1 MCENKGQ
8 FTLNENWNRK
18 LIESATATWKEEKAN
33 KVQRTIARCLWMC
46 HVQILHTVVV
56 ACTYYIKAVHIL
68 WIDCYAIVIRLCFIC
83 AHSIRGRSVRTQQKV
98 RQIEWEMYTRISGM
112 CFICLPTL
120 QYQNNA
126 VAEQTIAKV
135 MSLNEHTQQRH
146 SVAWQWEWK
155 LRKIYVSE
163 TRMKQDERAQHS
175 TWNENGTKKRETRKT
190 DEIFHFITC
199 QFADAIL
206 FNLFLSKMF
215 VRSLNIKCMIS
226 LHILIVER
234 WNQRNT
240 LQYQFVWLIVAKRE
254 RICYCA
260 YWQMIGFYE
269 LVKLAIDSF
278 LLGRPICA
286 RTLAN
291 GVSYQIRQMFHGTL
305 SWCYMLSQ
313 IWI

>member
-1 MCENKGQ
+1 M
-8 FTLNENWNRK
+8 
-18 LIESATATWKEEKAN
+18 
-33 KVQRTIARCLWMC
+33 QRTIARCLWMC
-46 HVQILHTVVV
+46 HVQFLHTVVV

-112 CFICLPTL
+112 CIISLPTL

-175 TWNENGTKKRETRKT
+175 TWNENGTKKRETRKRM
-190 DEIFHFITC
+190 
-199 QFADAIL
+199 
-206 FNLFLSKMF
+206 K
-215 VRSLNIKCMIS
+215 
-226 LHILIVER
+226 
-234 WNQRNT
+234 
-240 LQYQFVWLIVAKRE
+240 Y
-254 RICYCA
+254 
-260 YWQMIGFYE
+260 
-269 LVKLAIDSF
+269 SF
-278 LLGRPICA
+278 LLHANLPTQFSFTCFLA
-286 RTLAN
+286 RCSFA
-291 GVSYQIRQMFHGTL
+291 R
-305 SWCYMLSQ
+305 
-313 IWI
+313 

>member
-1 MCENKGQ
+1 MAVRMKITQNICKRNPDE
-8 FTLNENWNRK
+8 TR
-18 LIESATATWKEEKAN
+18 
-33 KVQRTIARCLWMC
+33 RTS
-46 HVQILHTVVV
+46 T
-56 ACTYYIKAVHIL
+56 
-68 WIDCYAIVIRLCFIC
+68 
-83 AHSIRGRSVRTQQKV
+83 TQHM
-98 RQIEWEMYTRISGM
+98 EWEW
-112 CFICLPTL
+112 
-120 QYQNNA
+120 
-126 VAEQTIAKV
+126 
-135 MSLNEHTQQRH
+135 NE
-146 SVAWQWEWK
+146 E
-155 LRKIYVSE
+155 
-163 TRMKQDERAQHS
+163 
-175 TWNENGTKKRETRKT
+175 TWNQKT
-190 DEIFHFITC
+190 DEIFLFITC

-206 FNLFLSKMF
+206 FYLFLSKMF

-254 RICYCA
+254 RICHCA

-291 GVSYQIRQMFHGTL
+291 GVSYQIRQMFRTL

-313 IWI
+313 IWIAICITVYLFHCLFEYGIIVHNCWMIRTKRFTETGGLKDRHGLWREKAHTKKRHTSGGRETRRENERDPFAFTYLFDMWKEWVPLQCTRRWSGSRKRAKQQRTMS